1 MLESD
6 GVQDTGGENLN
17 TRVRPAAGRCLDVFA
32 SAIEASS
39 SRHTHRNQATPD
51 LSLLVVERD
60 RFRVWAANAA
70 AFANGRSSLDYR
82 LRQLPE
88 ELDLVKSLVNTIYS
102 QLQSYV
108 SAIKRAEETAAVDR
122 SSPSATLEASD
133 TISSP
138 PHSGTEDEASVVL
151 SKLKTD
157 TSHYVDALE
166 SIHTSID
173 WLHRLSN
180 LLRKASVVNQN
191 LHAQSCKLP
200 GMDFEG
206 LVDCYAW
213 LVARDFP
220 GLSEQL
226 KSRMSRAMAERHR
239 RILYRR
245 QRYGLGWQQQEE
257 FHYGDQF
264 ATPEKAAETV
274 LLSKDDQSLD
284 ADALKRQ
291 ESVESL
297 KAGEAPSLSLKGA
310 TTEPDPSRYNTRST
324 VSTARSAALNHNAEM
339 LLPPAP
345 RKCQTESSFT
355 CEFCCMILPS
365 ETGKSRVLWS

>member
-6 GVQDTGGENLN
+6 AVQDTGGEDLN
-17 TRVRPAAGRCLDVFA
+17 TSVRTAAGRCLDVFA
-32 SAIEASS
+32 SAIKASS
-39 SRHTHRNQATPD
+39 PRHTHRDKATPD
-51 LSLLVVERD
+51 PGLLVVERD

-70 AFANGRSSLDYR
+70 AFAKGRSSLDYR

-88 ELDLVKSLVNTIYS
+88 ELDLVKSLVKTIYS

-108 SAIKRAEETAAVDR
+108 SARKQAEETVAIDK
-122 SSPSATLEASD
+122 SPPSAALEVPD
-133 TISSP
+133 TSSSL
-138 PHSGTEDEASVVL
+138 PHSGTEDEAGVAL
-151 SKLKTD
+151 ANPKTD
-157 TSHYVDALE
+157 TFHYVDALD

-191 LHAQSCKLP
+191 LHAQSCEIS
-200 GMDFEG
+200 GVDFEV
-206 LVDCYAW
+206 LRDCFAG

-226 KSRMSRAMAERHR
+226 KRRMSRSMVERRR

-245 QRYGLGWQQQEE
+245 KRYGLGWQQQEE
-257 FHYGDQF
+257 FDYADKR
-264 ATPEKAAETV
+264 ANPEKAAETV
-274 LLSKDDQSLD
+274 LLSKNDQSLKTD
-284 ADALKRQ
+284 ASKQQ
-291 ESVESL
+291 ESVQKL
-297 KAGEAPSLSLKGA
+297 KVEEAPSLPSKA
-310 TTEPDPSRYNTRST
+310 AATEPDPSKYNTRST
-324 VSTARSAALNHNAEM
+324 VPTARSAALNHDAEM

-355 CEFCCMILPS
+355 CKFCCMILPS